1 MVQRQLEHGQEE
13 QASEVYVKQEAT
25 FDLQKVEELVLEI
38 WNAVLEDETIIPEIS
53 IPDLNHIPVAL
64 HQLKNQVAHS
74 KEGHDEKVK
83 SLEVKIA
90 DLELQVKDTLNTSE
104 GSELDLLAQL
114 REAQGQIKLMDRKL
128 ARSMN
133 PDNVHQI
140 EQEVVACRSKV
151 EELENRNFEL
161 EEKILAFEEGRS
173 SSPTPRWLQEE
184 RRGREAMEVWMYS
197 NTFFNLHVSS
207 CNRSRWNN
215 RLFNW
220 LNQRGWGSC
229 LQHTHNMC
237 SIAGLVGATL
247 TP

>member
-1 MVQRQLEHGQEE
+1 VVRRQLEHGQEE
-13 QASEVYVKQEAT
+13 QASKVYIKQEMT
-25 FDLQKVEELVLEI
+25 FDLQKIEELVLEI
-38 WNAVLEDETIIPEIS
+38 WNTVLEDDTIIPEIS

-64 HQLKNQVAHS
+64 HQLKDQVTNS

-90 DLELQVKDTLNTSE
+90 NLELQVKDTLNTNE
-104 GSELDLLAQL
+104 GSERDLLAQL
-114 REAQGQIKLMDRKL
+114 REAQGQIKQLDRKL

-184 RRGREAMEVWMYS
+184 RRDRETIQVQVY
-197 NTFFNLHVSS
+197 FNKFV
-207 CNRSRWNN
+207 
-215 RLFNW
+215 
-220 LNQRGWGSC
+220 
-229 LQHTHNMC
+229 T
-237 SIAGLVGATL
+237 V
-247 TP
+247 